1 MICVPKIRC
10 MSTQSSLKHLN
21 TCAPEVFCATLAD
34 IWEHAPWVA
43 HGVVGQRPF
52 ATVDALHTAMVE
64 VVAALD
70 EPARVAFYAGHPEL
84 AGDDARRG
92 TMTDASIA
100 EQGTLSLA
108 QLDTVDAERWSALNR
123 AYRARFG
130 FPFILC
136 IRRHT
141 RESALQAFEQRLA
154 HDRSTELATTLGE
167 IAAITRLR
175 LDRLV
180 PDMPD
185 APDVSHAARHGE
197 SIPS

>member
-1 MICVPKIRC
+1 MRLMTHPL
-10 MSTQSSLKHLN
+10 TLNELN
-21 TCAPEVFCATLAD
+21 TCSAEAFGAALAD

-43 HGVVGQRPF
+43 SRVVHQRPF
-52 ATVDALHTAMVE
+52 ASVAALHQSMVE

-70 EPARVAFYAGHPEL
+70 DAERIAFYAGHPEL
-84 AGDDARRG
+84 AGADARRG
-92 TMTDASIA
+92 SMTADSVA

-108 QLDTVDAERWSALNR
+108 DLPDADAQRWDALNQ

-141 RESALQAFEQRLA
+141 RESALRVFEQRLQ
-154 HDRSTELATTLGE
+154 HDHATELVAALDE

-175 LDRLV
+175 LESRIASAI
-180 PDMPD
+180 PIP
-185 APDVSHAARHGE
+185 APAPALAPTILS
-197 SIPS
+197 

>member
-1 MICVPKIRC
+1 MICVPTIHSMTTR
-10 MSTQSSLKHLN
+10 SSLEYLN
-21 TCAPEVFCATLAD
+21 TCPPEAFCAALAD

-43 HGVVGQRPF
+43 QGVVGQRPF
-52 ATVDALHTAMVE
+52 ATVDALHTAMVD

-84 AGDDARRG
+84 AGEDARRG
-92 TMTDASIA
+92 TMTDASVA
-100 EQGTLSLA
+100 EQGTLALA
-108 QLDTVDAERWSALNR
+108 QLGADEAGRWNALNQ

-141 RESALQAFEQRLA
+141 RASALQAFAQRLQ

-175 LDRLV
+175 LDHLLLGASHTASHR
-180 PDMPD
+180 
-185 APDVSHAARHGE
+185 APIS
-197 SIPS
+197 S

>member
-1 MICVPKIRC
+1 MTTRP
-10 MSTQSSLKHLN
+10 SLKHLN
-21 TCAPEVFCATLAD
+21 TCPPAVFCAALAD

-43 HGVVGQRPF
+43 RGIVDQRPF
-52 ATVDALHTAMVE
+52 ASVDALHTAMVE

-70 EPARVAFYAGHPEL
+70 EPTRIAFYAGHPEL
-84 AGDDARRG
+84 AGEDARRG
-92 TMTDASIA
+92 AMTNASIA
-100 EQGTLSLA
+100 EQDTLALA
-108 QLDTVDAERWSALNR
+108 RLEAHEAERWNGLNR

-141 RESALQAFEQRLA
+141 RESALHAFAHRLEQ
-154 HDRSTELATTLGE
+154 DRATELVTTLGE

-180 PDMPD
+180 S
-185 APDVSHAARHGE
+185 DVSPIGQ
-197 SIPS
+197 P